1 MQFVGQSKKD
11 LERLENLGVI
21 EKTNYSDWAAPI
33 VVVPKSDGAVR
44 ICGDYMVTIDPVLQ
58 LDQYPVLKADDL
70 FATLAGGQS
79 QAYQPFLLEEESRK
93 YVTINT
99 HKGLY
104 RYNRLPF
111 VIASAPAI
119 FQQTMEKILQGLSGV
134 TVYIDNILVTGR
146 NDEEHL
152 VALEA
157 VLRRLNEY
165 GLRLKR
171 EECSFMQASVEYLGY
186 IVDKDGLHATP
197 AKVEAIV
204 CAPRPRDVTELSSFL
219 GLVNYYGKFISHLST
234 LIQPLNHLLCQNVTW
249 EWSAECQQAFEELKQ
264 QLASADVLVH
274 YDPSLPLKL
283 DCDASSYGVGAVL
296 SHVFSDGAERPIAYA
311 SRTLSKSERGSGDI
325 LS

>member
-1 MQFVGQSKKD
+1 MYCNNSVPAASFRIPRAACERDIALDPSHSNARLLALQRARARTLDPSHSKTTRA
-11 LERLENLGVI
+11 LEPSHSHDERYL
-21 EKTNYSDWAAPI
+21 
-33 VVVPKSDGAVR
+33 
-44 ICGDYMVTIDPVLQ
+44 
-58 LDQYPVLKADDL
+58 
-70 FATLAGGQS
+70 LASFFLLAFKFRVSCTVS
-79 QAYQPFLLEEESRK
+79 QAYQQVLLEEESRK

-111 VIASAPAI
+111 GITSAPAI

-134 TVYIDNILVTGR
+134 TVYIDDILVTGR

-157 VLRRLNEY
+157 VLQQLSEY

-171 EECSFMQASVEYLGY
+171 EKCSFMQASVEYLGY

-204 CAPRPRDVTELSSFL
+204 HAPRPRDVTELRSFL

-249 EWSAECQQAFEELKQ
+249 EWSAECQQ
-264 QLASADVLVH
+264 SV
-274 YDPSLPLKL
+274 
-283 DCDASSYGVGAVL
+283 
-296 SHVFSDGAERPIAYA
+296 
-311 SRTLSKSERGSGDI
+311 
-325 LS
+325 